1 MKLTVEHKKINFQD
15 VVVVDLHLPHGSTV
29 HYERPPI
36 DWFPLWMGL
45 AGAAVLG
52 FFGWMFYIFR

>member
-1 MKLTVEHKKINFQD
+1 MKLTVAHKRIDYRD
-15 VVVVDLHLPHGSTV
+15 VVVIDLHFPDGSTV

-52 FFGWMFYIFR
+52 FIGWMFYIFR